1 MEPTPLYLRAANAL
15 SPSPPAGA
23 EGQHDTVEY
32 DPRVGRCAGQHGGG
46 PFVPSW
52 TLPLDQRADEALSL
66 CFTSDAFS
74 VRPLPTAALAD
85 VKQAE
90 SVWLGRTG

>member
-1 MEPTPLYLRAANAL
+1 MEPTPLYLRASNAL

-23 EGQHDTVEY
+23 EEQHDTVEY

-74 VRPLPTAALAD
+74 VRALPTAALAD
-85 VKQAE
+85 ARA
-90 SVWLGRTG
+90 G